1 MASFSAS
8 VAPRS
13 RKEDASSFPSPH
25 SALATGT
32 RPSND
37 DDDLLS
43 SYRGGVD
50 GLVLESTMTSEDMFL
65 YLQRSAMVCP
75 AGEDASQVTRGD
87 DIACEVFTRGYFLM
101 IKSARV

>member
-1 MASFSAS
+1 
-8 VAPRS
+8 
-13 RKEDASSFPSPH
+13 
-25 SALATGT
+25 
-32 RPSND
+32 
-37 DDDLLS
+37 
-43 SYRGGVD
+43 
-50 GLVLESTMTSEDMFL
+50 MTSEDMFL